1 MSNDETT
8 DNMNKEVA
16 HSEDEKKKLIQVVQK
31 LVLLVVNLKQHPD
44 PHKKIK
50 RKVKAKVKN

>member
-16 HSEDEKKKLIQVVQK
+16 HSEDEKKLIKVVQK
-31 LVLLVVNLKQHPD
+31 LVLLVANLKQHPN